1 MSKSR
6 RIVDKIQSMSKD
18 NTAKLERQKKYYE
31 VAERYLDKQ
40 EADKNKDEVTKIHE
54 RYRRN
59 QQRRSYTVELE
70 VRKSKSIEKK
80 PGTYFY
86 GNLKKLAEDFADI
99 KEMTRYMTMGQLVK
113 YQEKEGLLYNIKTGK
128 VAYNPT
134 TREVFE

>member
-1 MSKSR
+1 
-6 RIVDKIQSMSKD
+6 
-18 NTAKLERQKKYYE
+18 E

-40 EADKNKDEVTKIHE
+40 EVDKNKDEVTKIHE